1 MIRKPVEIDHSNEA
15 IEFMGPKPFIL
26 IVEDHPLYKQALDS
40 LMRLSFPD
48 ALVVTSGQARDAF
61 DFIDAQAEETVA
73 ASVLLL
79 DMGLPGLSGLE
90 LIDEVHSRYPHL
102 TVVVI
107 SGSDDPLRVSVCL
120 GSGVRAFVSKSTP
133 PDRIVELIGRGLRS
147 ELTEALWLSAEGQRS
162 LDTLQQVHL
171 TSRQVQVLSLICQ
184 GYTNKQIA
192 DALQIIEATAK
203 AHVSAIFKELGVV
216 SRTQAL
222 LAAQRLG
229 FKEQA
234 A

>member
-1 MIRKPVEIDHSNEA
+1 MKV
-15 IEFMGPKPFIL
+15 KPFVL

-48 ALVVTSGQARDAF
+48 ALVATAGHAQEAF
-61 DFIDAQAEETVA
+61 AFIDAQSVEVVA
-73 ASVLLL
+73 GSVLLL
-79 DMGLPGLSGLE
+79 DLGLPGLSGLE
-90 LIDEVHSRYPHL
+90 LIDQVHTRYPSL
-102 TVVVI
+102 QIVVI

-120 GSGVRAFVSKSTP
+120 GAGVRAFVSKSTP
-133 PDRIVELIGRGLRS
+133 PDRIVELIGRALRGDVTNAAW
-147 ELTEALWLSAEGQRS
+147 LTAEGPRNLDSLQR
-162 LDTLQQVHL
+162 VHL
-171 TSRQVQVLSLICQ
+171 TSRQVQVLGLICQ

-192 DALQIIEATAK
+192 DELQIIEATAK

-229 FKEQA
+229 FKEQQG
-234 A
+234 

>member
-1 MIRKPVEIDHSNEA
+1 MRT
-15 IEFMGPKPFIL
+15 KPFVL

-48 ALVVTSGQARDAF
+48 AVVASGGTADEAF
-61 DFIDAQAEETVA
+61 AFIDAQDPQVLA

-79 DMGLPGLSGLE
+79 DLGLPGLSGLE
-90 LIDEVHSRYPHL
+90 LIDQIHNRYPQL
-102 TVVVI
+102 QTVVI

-120 GSGVRAFVSKSTP
+120 GAGVKAFVSKSTP
-133 PDRIVELIGRGLRS
+133 PDRIVELIGRALRGQAGNATW
-147 ELTEALWLSAEGQRS
+147 LTAEGPQNLDSLQR
-162 LDTLQQVHL
+162 VHL
-171 TSRQVQVLSLICQ
+171 TSRQVQVLGLICQ

-203 AHVSAIFKELGVV
+203 AHVSAIFKELGVL

-229 FKEQA
+229 FKEPQG
-234 A
+234 

>member
-1 MIRKPVEIDHSNEA
+1 MRT
-15 IEFMGPKPFIL
+15 KPFVL

-48 ALVVTSGQARDAF
+48 AVVASGGTAQEAF
-61 DFIDAQAEETVA
+61 AFIDAQAPQMLA

-79 DMGLPGLSGLE
+79 DLGLPGLSGLE
-90 LIDEVHSRYPHL
+90 LIDQIHNRYPAL
-102 TVVVI
+102 QTVVV

-120 GSGVRAFVSKSTP
+120 GAGVRAFVSKSTP
-133 PDRIVELIGRGLRS
+133 PDRIVDLIGRALRG
-147 ELTEALWLSAEGQRS
+147 ELSAAVWLTMDGQRN
-162 LDTLQQVHL
+162 LDSLQQVHL

-192 DALQIIEATAK
+192 DTLQIIEATAK

-229 FKEQA
+229 FKEHTG
-234 A
+234 

>member
-1 MIRKPVEIDHSNEA
+1 MRS
-15 IEFMGPKPFIL
+15 KPFVL
-26 IVEDHPLYKQALDS
+26 IVEDHPLYKQALDD

-48 ALVVTSGQARDAF
+48 AAVLTAGDAAEAF
-61 DFIDAQAEETVA
+61 AIIDAERTEVVD
-73 ASVLLL
+73 ASVVLL
-79 DMGLPGLSGLE
+79 DLSLPGLSGLE
-90 LIDEVHSRYPHL
+90 LIDQVHTRYPGL
-102 TVVVI
+102 QIVVI

-120 GSGVRAFVSKSTP
+120 GAGVRAFVSKSTP
-133 PDRIVELIGRGLRS
+133 PDRIVDLIGRALRGRV
-147 ELTEALWLSAEGQRS
+147 TNAVWLAADGQRNLDS
-162 LDTLQQVHL
+162 LQRVHL
-171 TSRQVQVLSLICQ
+171 TSRQVQVLGLICQ

-229 FKEQA
+229 FKAQPT
-234 A
+234 

>member
-1 MIRKPVEIDHSNEA
+1 MKV
-15 IEFMGPKPFIL
+15 KPFVL

-48 ALVVTSGQARDAF
+48 AQVATAGNAPEAF
-61 DFIDAQAEETVA
+61 AFIDAQSAEAVA
-73 ASVLLL
+73 GSVLLL
-79 DMGLPGLSGLE
+79 DLGLPGLSGLE
-90 LIDEVHSRYPHL
+90 LIDQVHTRYPSL
-102 TVVVI
+102 QIVVI

-120 GSGVRAFVSKSTP
+120 GAGVRAFVSKSTP
-133 PDRIVELIGRGLRS
+133 PDRIVELIGRALRGDATS
-147 ELTEALWLSAEGQRS
+147 AAWLTAEGPRNLDSLQR
-162 LDTLQQVHL
+162 VHL
-171 TSRQVQVLSLICQ
+171 TSRQVQVLGLICQ

-192 DALQIIEATAK
+192 DELQIIEATAK

-229 FKEQA
+229 FKEQPG
-234 A
+234 